1 MEGFIQGGALGAVL
15 VTWLPGYK
23 VQSSRNL
30 VPAHPPIITH
40 EMQALAATVANVN
53 RLMPDAGL
61 VAAVLLAVVQSETL
75 ALHNE
80 SRMEN
85 ALTNCTDP

>member
-1 MEGFIQGGALGAVL
+1 MWRVSSKAVL
-15 VTWLPGYK
+15 WSGVGDLVAW
-23 VQSSRNL
+23 VQRQSTRNL

-61 VAAVLLAVVQSETL
+61 VAAVLLATV
-75 ALHNE
+75 
-80 SRMEN
+80 
-85 ALTNCTDP
+85 